1 MKTGIQTSWFSSG
14 NLILSG
20 EYFVLAGAKALA
32 VPLKLGQGMKI
43 ECYNDKLNT
52 INWKASELGN
62 SWFKAELDCET
73 LKIKTSTDT
82 EVAERLQKLL
92 KAIQILKPEIFNKDF
107 SYNITCDIQFK
118 LNWGWG
124 SSSTLISNL
133 ANWAGIDPFMLNKQ
147 VSSGSGYDIAASLSP
162 TPLIYQIRNG
172 SQLINNVLFNP
183 SFKDYIHFIY
193 MGRKQNSEKSID
205 ENIASVKR
213 NVQLIPEISF
223 ITEKIAREENVNEFI
238 RSIIEHEE
246 LLSTVLNMTRIKKKY
261 FSDFRGEI
269 KSLGAWGGDFA
280 MVVSPLELVYVK
292 KYFKEKRLET
302 LFSFEE
308 IIKTGSIQ
316 IK

>member
-1 MKTGIQTSWFSSG
+1 MNTGIQTSWFSNG
-14 NLILSG
+14 NLIISG

-32 VPLKLGQGMKI
+32 VPLKFGQGMKI
-43 ECYNDKLNT
+43 ECHRNKQNI
-52 INWKASELGN
+52 INWKASELGKP
-62 SWFKAELDCET
+62 WFKAELNCET
-73 LKIKTSTDT
+73 LKIKTSSDT
-82 EVAERLQKLL
+82 EVAQRLQKLL

-107 SYNITCDIQFK
+107 SYNINCDIQFK
-118 LNWGWG
+118 MSWGWG

-133 ANWAGIDPFMLNKQ
+133 ANWAGIDPFRLHKQ

-162 TPLIYQIRNG
+162 NPLIYQITNG
-172 SQLINNVLFNP
+172 SQLINQVKFNP
-183 SFKDYIHFIY
+183 SFKEYIYFIY
-193 MGRKQNSEKSID
+193 LGRKQNSERSIED
-205 ENIASVKR
+205 NIASVKK
-213 NVQLIPEISF
+213 NVKLIHEISG
-223 ITEKIAREENVNEFI
+223 ITEKITREENVNEFI

-280 MVVSPLELVYVK
+280 MVVSPLEQVYVK
-292 KYFKEKRLET
+292 QYFKEKRLET

-308 IIKTGSIQ
+308 IVKTGNIH